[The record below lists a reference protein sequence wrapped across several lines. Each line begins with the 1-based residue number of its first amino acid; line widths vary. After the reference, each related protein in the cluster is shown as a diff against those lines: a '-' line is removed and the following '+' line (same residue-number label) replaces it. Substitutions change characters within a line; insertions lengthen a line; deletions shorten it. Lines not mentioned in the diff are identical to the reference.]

1 MLSEMWSTCVCYA
14 NYCVYLESNSNLI
27 LGSRV
32 SQNEVYYLDMVPL
45 KALSPTVLLS
55 SNYLLHHRSENSDRP
70 PTSHLHHGT
79 IKP

>member
-1 MLSEMWSTCVCYA
+1 MLSEMWSTCVCCV

-32 SQNEVYYLDMVPL
+32 SHNEVYHLDTIPL